1 VTLGIASLGEVFV
14 LGVRNLTRNKLRS
27 FLTMLGM
34 IFGVGSVIAM
44 LAVGAGARAEI
55 LARINELGVQNII
68 VNSVKPPEESK
79 PKTETNRR
87 WIDRYGLTF
96 KDREVV
102 QQVCPGVER
111 ILPVNAVRQR
121 LWYGSHGID
130 CSVLGVEAE
139 HLRMFGLEVRR
150 GRTFNEIDSRQ
161 AAKVCIVRPSLVS
174 ELETLADPVG
184 LSVRIG
190 TEPFQIVGVL
200 DDARFSSHTKKAL
213 AIDGQHQEVYIPY
226 STSMRDFG
234 TMTIL
239 RRGGSEERSIV
250 ELDQMVVRAKDAEA
264 VGPTAR
270 VVGSVLARFHET
282 KDYEIVVPQE
292 LLRQKEQT
300 QEVFN
305 VVMVLIA
312 SISLLV
318 GGIGIAN
325 IMLATITERTKEIGI
340 RRAMGAR
347 RSDILLQFLTETA
360 AIGVVGGLFGCLFGL
375 AAIWALIHLAGWQ
388 AVVAWSSFA
397 LALSISLGVA
407 ILSGIYPARR
417 AARMDPITA
426 LRFE

>member
-1 VTLGIASLGEVFV
+1 M
-14 LGVRNLTRNKLRS
+14 LGVRNLRRNKLRS

-55 LARINELGVQNII
+55 LARISELGVQNII
-68 VNSVKPPEESK
+68 VNSVKPPDESK
-79 PKTETNRR
+79 PQSTNRR

-96 KDREVV
+96 EDRDRIEKI
-102 QQVCPGVER
+102 CPGVER

-121 LWYGSHGID
+121 LWHQSHGID
-130 CSVLGVEAE
+130 CSVLGVEPE
-139 HLRMFGLEVRR
+139 HLRTFGLTVRQ
-150 GRTFNEIDSRQ
+150 GRAFNEIDEIQ
-161 AAKVCIVRPSLVS
+161 GTKVCIVRPSLVR

-190 TEPFQIVGVL
+190 NEPFRIVGVL

-234 TMTIL
+234 TVTIL
-239 RRGGSEERSIV
+239 RRSGSEERSEV
-250 ELDQMVVRAKDAEA
+250 ELDQMVVRAANADAVA
-264 VGPTAR
+264 PTAR
-270 VVGSVLARFHET
+270 VVASVLARFHKK
-282 KDYEIVVPQE
+282 KDYEIVVPLE

-300 QEVFN
+300 QAVFN

-312 SISLLV
+312 AISLLV

-375 AAIWALIHLAGWQ
+375 GAIWALVHVAGWQ

-397 LALSISLGVA
+397 LALSISVAVA

-417 AARMDPITA
+417 AALMDPIRA

>member
-1 VTLGIASLGEVFV
+1 M
-14 LGVRNLTRNKLRS
+14 LGVRNLRRNKLRS

-55 LARINELGVQNII
+55 LARISELGVQNII
-68 VNSVKPPEESK
+68 VNSVKPPDESK
-79 PKTETNRR
+79 PKTTNRR
-87 WIDRYGLTF
+87 WIDHYGLTF

-102 QQVCPGVER
+102 EKTCPGVER

-121 LWYGSHGID
+121 LWYQSHGID
-130 CSVLGVEAE
+130 CSVLGVEPE
-139 HLRMFGLEVRR
+139 HLRTFGLVVRQ
-150 GRTFNEIDSRQ
+150 GRAFNEIDE
-161 AAKVCIVRPSLVS
+161 AEGTKVCIVRPSLVR
-174 ELETLADPVG
+174 ELETLADPLG

-190 TEPFQIVGVL
+190 NEPFKIIGVL

-234 TMTIL
+234 TVTIL
-239 RRGGSEERSIV
+239 RRGGSEERSEV
-250 ELDQMVVRAKDAEA
+250 ELDQMVVRAENADA
-264 VGPTAR
+264 VGPTSR
-270 VVGSVLARFHET
+270 VVGAILARFHEK
-282 KDYEIVVPQE
+282 KDYEIVVPLE

-300 QEVFN
+300 QAVFN

-312 SISLLV
+312 AISLLV

-375 AAIWALIHLAGWQ
+375 GAIWALVHMAGWQ

-397 LALSISLGVA
+397 LALSISVAVA

-417 AARMDPITA
+417 AALMDPIRA

>member
-1 VTLGIASLGEVFV
+1 M
-14 LGVRNLTRNKLRS
+14 LGVRNLRRNKLRS

-55 LARINELGVQNII
+55 LARISELGVQNII

-79 PKTETNRR
+79 PKSTNRR
-87 WIDRYGLTF
+87 WIERYGLTF
-96 KDREVV
+96 KDREIIEKTC
-102 QQVCPGVER
+102 QGVER
-111 ILPVNAVRQR
+111 ILPVNVVRQR
-121 LWYGSHGID
+121 LWYQSHGID
-130 CSVLGVEAE
+130 CSVLGVEPE
-139 HLRMFGLEVRR
+139 HLRTFGLTVRQ
-150 GRTFNEIDSRQ
+150 GRTFNEIDESQ
-161 AAKVCIVRPSLVS
+161 GTKVCIVRPSLVR

-190 TEPFQIVGVL
+190 NEPFRIVGVL

-234 TMTIL
+234 TVTIL
-239 RRGGSEERSIV
+239 RRSGSEERSEV
-250 ELDQMVVRAKDAEA
+250 ELDQMVVRASSADAVA
-264 VGPTAR
+264 PTAR
-270 VVGSVLARFHET
+270 VVGAVLARFHA
-282 KDYEIVVPQE
+282 KQDYEIVVPLE

-300 QEVFN
+300 QAVFN

-312 SISLLV
+312 AISLLV

-375 AAIWALIHLAGWQ
+375 GAIWALVHVAGWQ

-397 LALSISLGVA
+397 LALSISVAVA

-417 AARMDPITA
+417 AALMDPIRA